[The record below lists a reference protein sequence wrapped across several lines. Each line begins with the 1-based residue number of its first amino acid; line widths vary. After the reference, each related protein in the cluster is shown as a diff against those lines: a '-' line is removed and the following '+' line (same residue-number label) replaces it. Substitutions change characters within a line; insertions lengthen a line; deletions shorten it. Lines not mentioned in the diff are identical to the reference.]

1 MLSRRAFLRS
11 LSAAVIARTD
21 LRLPPSPPSPSS
33 PSLPPIPPVDVS
45 APAAALRPRFSDL
58 NRHFLFEYY
67 PWYGVHPWRHWNQ
80 WDRVPPLDIAA
91 MAVPALGPYD
101 STRHR
106 VLEQHARWIVE
117 SGAGGVNVSWWGQ
130 DSYEDQAIPK
140 LMDVMAAFGL
150 KVTFHLEP
158 YSDKREEHYAQD
170 VLYLIRKYGDQ
181 RHWDAMLVL
190 KDADGREGPV
200 FKSFATD
207 LASTALD
214 RDAAATRRDREPRR
228 DWRYQT
234 DTVRSTLAAHFDHVY
249 LLADSS
255 AVDRVRA
262 CGFDGVA
269 LYDNFVR
276 PAAWPHIAHEC
287 TGAGLLFCFNVNA
300 GFDGIPRRHVVDGC
314 CDDPPRL
321 EPPASLDVDSPF
333 SREAAKVRA
342 ERRIDDSLYHTLALQ
357 ADQRLTNASRGFF
370 LVYINSFNEWHEGT
384 AFEPMKSCIDLS
396 ADERARGYHNPVQG
410 DYRLALL
417 KERLDAV
424 VGRNGS

>member
-11 LSAAVIARTD
+11 VSAAVIARTE
-21 LRLPPSPPSPSS
+21 LRLPSVPTPSS
-33 PSLPPIPPVDVS
+33 PSLPPIPAADFS
-45 APAAALRPRFSDL
+45 AQAAALRPRFSDL

-91 MAVPALGPYD
+91 MSVPALGPYD

-140 LMDVMAAFGL
+140 LMDVMAAYGL

-158 YSDKREEHYAQD
+158 YSDKRQEHYAQD
-170 VLYLIRKYGDQ
+170 VRYLVRKYGDQ

-207 LASTALD
+207 VG
-214 RDAAATRRDREPRR
+214 AAG
-228 DWRYQT
+228 WRQQT
-234 DTVRSTLAAHFDHVY
+234 DVVRSAFAGHFDHVY

-255 AVDRVRA
+255 AVDHVRA

-276 PAAWPHIAHEC
+276 PAAWPHIAHQC
-287 TGAGLLFCFNVNA
+287 TGAGLLFSFNVNA
-300 GFDGIPRRHVVDGC
+300 GFDGIPRRHVVGGC

-321 EPPASLDVDSPF
+321 EPPGSLDVDSPF

-342 ERRIDDSLYHTLALQ
+342 EQRIDDSLYHTLALQ
-357 ADQRLTNASRGFF
+357 ADQGLTNASRGFF
-370 LVYINSFNEWHEGT
+370 LAYINSFNEWHEGT

-396 ADERARGYHNPVQG
+396 TEERARGYHNPVQG

-417 KERLDAV
+417 KERLDEV
-424 VGRNGS
+424 LRG

>member
-1 MLSRRAFLRS
+1 VLSRRAFLRS

-21 LRLPPSPPSPSS
+21 LRLPSAPSPASPSQS
-33 PSLPPIPPVDVS
+33 PVPPVDVS

-58 NRHFLFEYY
+58 SRHFLFEYY
-67 PWYGVHPWRHWNQ
+67 PWYGVQPWRHWNQ

-91 MAVPALGPYD
+91 MSMPALGPYD

-117 SGAGGVNVSWWGQ
+117 SGAGGINVSWWGQ

-140 LMDVMAAFGL
+140 LMDVMAAYGL

-158 YSDKREEHYAQD
+158 YSDKREQHYADD
-170 VLYLIRKYGDQ
+170 VLYLVRKYGDQ

-190 KDADGREGPV
+190 KDADGREGPA

-207 LASTALD
+207 LG
-214 RDAAATRRDREPRR
+214 PHN
-228 DWRYQT
+228 DWRHHT
-234 DTVRSTLAAHFDHVY
+234 DAVRSALTHDFDHVY
-249 LLADSS
+249 LFADSS

-276 PAAWPHIAHEC
+276 PAAWPHIAHQC
-287 TGAGLLFCFNVNA
+287 TGTELLFSFNVNA

-357 ADQRLTNASRGFF
+357 ADQRLTNASRGFL

-396 ADERARGYHNPVQG
+396 AGERARGYHNPAQG
-410 DYRLALL
+410 DYRLAHLTQ
-417 KERLDAV
+417 RLADVLAP
-424 VGRNGS
+424 GA